1 MYGSRL
7 KEHCVLMHGCCA
19 NDTLHMYY
27 TNAHTSKEFLQEN
40 MPNFLKQQPQLK
52 QQT

>member
-7 KEHCVLMHGCCA
+7 KEHCVLVHGCYA